1 MQMNVL
7 LEVPDEIVNGL
18 ANGTYTRYGGVIRGE
33 GKQIVTLL
41 KDAGSI
47 STNTV
52 VTGINPQMAILT
64 VAIAAGF
71 MVLNEK
77 MNQINKTLT
86 NIVYDVQ
93 EIKEIVD
100 DIREFQFMS
109 LDVEFKHALTNANR
123 GLTENNY
130 NLIEQ
135 ARSDFNH
142 VGEFMLAIMDKIINK
157 NRLISSLDMYI
168 QCSLIYYICAQA
180 DIHCS
185 MALNQYDTVS
195 KDVDCYQNKL
205 DGIQQEFSKGLMS
218 SLSNDI
224 ESLSYKRIE
233 SLKVNVQQLEWF
245 KECTYSN
252 LHVAGFLKENNI
264 KYIEYEDVMKRFT
277 ENKNAVACQMVA
289 SY

>member
-1 MQMNVL
+1 MNVL

-41 KDAGSI
+41 KDAS
-47 STNTV
+47 SVSKNTIIA
-52 VTGINPQMAILT
+52 GINPQMVVFT

-71 MVLNEK
+71 IVLNEK

-86 NIVYDVQ
+86 NIACDVQ
-93 EIKEIVD
+93 EIREIVD

-123 GLTENNY
+123 GVTENNP

-142 VGEFMLAIMDKIINK
+142 VGEFMLAIMNKIIDK
-157 NRLISSLDMYI
+157 KRLISFLDMYI
-168 QCSLIYYICAQA
+168 QCSLIYYTCAQA

-185 MALNQYDTVS
+185 MALNRYDTVLNDIS
-195 KDVDCYQNKL
+195 CYQNKL
-205 DGIQQEFSKGLMS
+205 DGIQQDLSKGLMS
-218 SLSNDI
+218 SLSNEI
-224 ESLSYKRIE
+224 ESLSYKRIDT
-233 SLKVNVQQLEWF
+233 LKLNMQQLDLF
-245 KECTYSN
+245 KECTYGN
-252 LHVAGFLKENNI
+252 LYVAGFLKENNI
-264 KYIEYEDVMKRFT
+264 KYIEYEDMMKRFT
-277 ENKNAVACQMVA
+277 ENENAVACQMVVP
-289 SY
+289 Y